1 MNIGFIGAGNMAFAI
16 CSALKKTTQHDIF
29 AADHNMRKRSEFKE
43 IGIDLTDDNNEV
55 ASKSDILI
63 LSVKPNMYD
72 KVCSEISGSL
82 REDSIIITIAA
93 GISLKTMSSY
103 LGSGIKIARTMPNT
117 PAIIGQG
124 VTAVTFNENMNDDDK
139 QAVISILESFSSVYK
154 IDEKLMDA
162 VPAISGSSPAY
173 AFMFIEALADG
184 AVRDGFPRAMA
195 YEMAAKSLLGAAQM
209 VLESSLH
216 PAILKD
222 NVCSPGGT
230 TIEAVAELEKTGFR
244 SSIIS
249 AMKACTDK
257 SKEMSGSG
265 S

>member
-16 CSALKKTTQHDIF
+16 CSALKKNTDHDIL
-29 AADHNMRKRSEFKE
+29 AADHKKRKKSEFAG
-43 IGIDLTDDNNEV
+43 IGISLTDDNRDV
-55 ASKSDILI
+55 ASKSDVLI
-63 LSVKPNMYD
+63 LSVKPNMYR
-72 KVCSEISGSL
+72 KVCSEICDSL
-82 REDSIIITIAA
+82 KKESTIVTIAA
-93 GISLKTMSSY
+93 GISLETMRSY
-103 LGSGIKIARTMPNT
+103 MGDTIKIARTMPNT
-117 PAIIGQG
+117 PATVGQG
-124 VTAVTFNENMNDDDK
+124 VTAVTFNENMDEDDK
-139 QAVISILESFSSVYK
+139 QAVIGILESFSNVYP

-244 SSIIS
+244 SSILS

-257 SKEMSGSG
+257 AKDMSK
-265 S
+265 